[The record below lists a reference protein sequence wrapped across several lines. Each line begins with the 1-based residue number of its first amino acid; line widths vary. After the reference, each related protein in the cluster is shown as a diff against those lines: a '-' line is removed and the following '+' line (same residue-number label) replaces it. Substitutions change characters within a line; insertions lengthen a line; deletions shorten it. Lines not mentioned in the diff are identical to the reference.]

1 MRAVRGSIARQP
13 SLLRTGRARHL
24 CNRLHVSAE
33 VSLSAMHDAIFSATA
48 TAWAF
53 SHMKDAVR
61 AQPPTH
67 PDTVLRRG
75 GTTLALPETGHLLRS
90 EMLASD
96 GRLDGPPRHR
106 HIADPCRPHGSRI
119 PRQCGPQRP
128 RHVADQRSD
137 RCRAHGSRIPRQG
150 KDAGDEGDAWWR
162 ADLPALRDTPAI
174 PLGKWPRWAERQ
186 LSAPLTS
193 TSDRDAQH
201 AG

>member
-1 MRAVRGSIARQP
+1 MTEPECGRFGDFHCPTTLPAAHGPSAQFVQQVARL
-13 SLLRTGRARHL
+13 SG
-24 CNRLHVSAE
+24 
-33 VSLSAMHDAIFSATA
+33 LSAMHDAIFSATA

-90 EMLASD
+90 EMLAST
-96 GRLDGPPRHR
+96 GTYGPPRHR

-119 PRQCGPQRP
+119 PRQCGPPRP

-174 PLGKWPRWAERQ
+174 PLGKCAR
-186 LSAPLTS
+186 L
-193 TSDRDAQH
+193 
-201 AG
+201 G